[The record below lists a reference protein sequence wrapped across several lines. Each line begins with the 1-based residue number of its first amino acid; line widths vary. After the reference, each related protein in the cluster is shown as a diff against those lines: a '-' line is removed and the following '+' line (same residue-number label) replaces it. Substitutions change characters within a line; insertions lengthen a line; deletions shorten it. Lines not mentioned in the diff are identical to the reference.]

1 MMKKIDLSKEKI
13 RYVALGDS
21 ISEGYNNRYNFAY
34 AGKMNEN
41 KVISGT
47 SWPSFLAR
55 NIQKINKN
63 FLESYENFAI
73 SGSRPEDWNYFL
85 GVNNKKYNYLNSEKK
100 INYAIELN
108 ELASNPERKRL
119 KKQFKNFGKQKLSD
133 FDYLIKQIE
142 KANLI
147 TLNIGANFL
156 IPKIPIDDITKLLID
171 NKFSPDQVLEKVRK
185 IIFSVEKDVIV
196 LLKRIKELNP
206 SALVYLVGYNKLY
219 GPFWEAIDHFFNRI
233 NLGLNLVE
241 ICYDELN
248 NSLKKC
254 SKEVGVYF
262 ISTNNKEFWKENNY
276 MLANIFYDI
285 HPTIF
290 GYKKIAQD
298 VLAKI
303 SLPNLFYQQNYESIP
318 TFNLNYYLS
327 DKDCFENGLIFSNIN
342 IDEKKIINEIYGSK
356 NEILFKKTL
365 IEIGAEFLET
375 NLLFGQN
382 LEDKEQENSL
392 SISFKQSIFTLL
404 NSLGI
409 ELNNELQK
417 NLNKLFSEKQ
427 FKKFIEKT
435 NLLSIIVNKIQNKL
449 DDYYAL
455 NKKELDYK
463 QLINLFFE
471 VVLDFKFL
479 GWVLKEYSSFR
490 TKEQNQSLQDNKKI
504 ILKIVN
510 DLLSKETVNNLFKN
524 IIVDL
529 LEYSFINILKLHINR
544 NILTSFVNNMFSK
557 NNINELINVVL
568 DFYFSSVDD
577 IKKINNFEK
586 FLTLFFNDKKIKKFI
601 EKNVFI
607 ILKTIE
613 VSDDTYKELMIK
625 FNIKITNENF
635 KIMKSFFSTLL
646 DIFKNN
652 IFYSNL
658 LTKLFINL
666 FINKNQLT
674 SLQNVI
680 DFLFECSNKECW
692 SEISKFKISKLDK
705 NKFNNL
711 IKGMNLLF
719 DNIDKNG
726 LIFNNLIK
734 LTNPKNVINQNG
746 KFNKIV
752 LIKYFDRLSHLK
764 KPLNDFTNLLISDYV
779 LKNKDKNNIYY
790 KTLFRTLLLSL
801 LVLRQL
807 FQKNISINI
816 FIGRKLSIVN
826 YVYKMFGFKNGKNKN
841 IDDLL
846 LNMFYQKGN
855 YNLNIINK
863 NNKNIFWLILTL
875 DWDKHL
881 EETNNKKIFNLLKN
895 GFFEKN

>member
-1 MMKKIDLSKEKI
+1 MKKIDLSKEKI

-21 ISEGYNNRYNFAY
+21 ISEGYNSRYNFAY

-85 GVNNKKYNYLNSEKK
+85 GVDNKKYNYSNSEKK
-100 INYAIELN
+100 INYGIELN

-133 FDYLIKQIE
+133 FDYIIEQIK

-156 IPKIPIDDITKLLID
+156 IPKIPIDDITKLLVY
-171 NKFSPDQVLEKVRK
+171 NKFPPNQVLEKVQK
-185 IIFSVEKDVIV
+185 IIHSVEKDVIV

-206 SALVYLVGYNKLY
+206 DALIYLVGYNKLY
-219 GPFWEAIDHFFNRI
+219 GPFWEILDHFFNRI

-254 SKEVGVYF
+254 TKEAGVYF

-298 VLAKI
+298 VLVKI
-303 SLPNLFYQQNYESIP
+303 SLPNLFYQQKYETIP

-327 DKDCFENGLIFSNIN
+327 DKDCFENGLIFSNVN
-342 IDEKKIINEIYGSK
+342 VDESKIINEIYGLK
-356 NEILFKKTL
+356 NEILFKKTM

-375 NLLFGQN
+375 NLYFGQD
-382 LEDKEQENSL
+382 LEDKEHETSL
-392 SISFKQSIFTLL
+392 SISFKQSFFTLL
-404 NSLGI
+404 NSFGI
-409 ELNNELQK
+409 DLNDELYK
-417 NLNKLFSEKQ
+417 KINKLFSEKY

-435 NLLSIIVNKIQNKL
+435 NLFSIIVNRIQNKL
-449 DDYYAL
+449 DDYYSL

-463 QLINLFFE
+463 QFINLLFE

-479 GWVLKEYSSFR
+479 GWILKEYSFYR
-490 TKEQNQSLQDNKKI
+490 TKDQIQILHNNKKT
-504 ILKIVN
+504 ILNITN
-510 DLLSKETVNNLFKN
+510 SLLSKEPINTLFKT

-529 LEYSFINILKLHINR
+529 LEYSFINRLKININKDILIK
-544 NILTSFVNNMFSK
+544 FVDNLFSK
-557 NNINELINVVL
+557 ENINDLVNVVL
-568 DFYFSSVDD
+568 DFYLSSIED
-577 IKKINNFEK
+577 IKKINSFEN
-586 FLTLFFNDKKIKKFI
+586 FLTLFFNNEKIKKII
-601 EKNVFI
+601 EKNIFL
-607 ILKTIE
+607 ILKTFE
-613 VSDDTYKELMIK
+613 LSDDAYKMLMIR

-635 KIMKSFFSTLL
+635 KIMKTFFSTLL
-646 DIFKNN
+646 NIFKNN

-666 FINKNQLT
+666 FINKNQLI
-674 SLQNVI
+674 SLQNII
-680 DFLFECSNKECW
+680 DFLFECSNKDFW
-692 SEISKFKISKLDK
+692 SEISKFRISKLDK
-705 NKFNNL
+705 NKLNNL
-711 IKGMNLLF
+711 IKGINLLF
-719 DNIDKNG
+719 DNMDKNG

-734 LTNPKNVINQNG
+734 LTNPKNVVNQQNG

-752 LIKYFDRLSHLK
+752 LIKYFERLSHLK
-764 KPLNDFTNLLISDYV
+764 NPFHDFTKLLISDYV
-779 LKNKDKNNIYY
+779 FKTKEKNNIYY
-790 KTLFRTLLLSL
+790 KTLFRTLLISL

-807 FQKNISINI
+807 FQKNININI
-816 FIGRKLSIVN
+816 FIGRKLSITN
-826 YVYKMFGFKNGKNKN
+826 YVYKMFGFKNGKNKA
-841 IDDLL
+841 IDDFL

-855 YNLNIINK
+855 YNLDIISK
-863 NNKNIFWLILTL
+863 NNKNIFWLILTF

-881 EETNNKKIFNLLKN
+881 EEINIKKIFNLLKN
-895 GFFEKN
+895 GFFEMN